1 MGIFCTVKIFITVF
15 VILLQG
21 VFAFLN
27 ITDMQNLMFCSVRIL
42 QMTVL
47 LLILVSLGTLSL
59 AYHWKQANASHVVPR
74 KTANA
79 KVLKLLLISFSSC
92 PKHCPLA
99 VQDPFS
105 LVTNKVN
112 MTF

>member
-1 MGIFCTVKIFITVF
+1 
-15 VILLQG
+15 
-21 VFAFLN
+21 
-27 ITDMQNLMFCSVRIL
+27 
-42 QMTVL
+42 MTVL
-47 LLILVSLGTLSL
+47 LLILVSLGILSL

-105 LVTNKVN
+105 LVTNKIK
-112 MTF
+112 MTFQGILGSLSCLYLYIIRVMSVSLGNY